1 MNLRLM
7 LLRSSSLGLVFYLIV
22 ACLSTWPLLKSFS
35 TRLPIGTEPCRT
47 VPMFNL
53 WTLEWNVQSFNNG
66 TLYWSQ
72 EYWDAPI
79 FFPANDSFAM
89 SEAQPILGLLAP
101 IVWMTGSTIA
111 AYNSYII
118 LSLALNGWFTR
129 KLLVGQDFPYWIST
143 LAGGGMVLLPV
154 AHWQL
159 GVSQLVPIWGIIW
172 SWDVI
177 LRWLKPSK
185 IASTSESTSTPESET
200 TKTLLPNG
208 TLKDAMELSGAWI
221 ATFAMSVHHGLF
233 AAVIYGVAIFTLVLL
248 KLRDLKILK
257 RAALVHA
264 ITAVSVGLLIG
275 PMLWRHHRVSQEN
288 CFEREASL
296 VEQLSV
302 WPSQY
307 LTTYG
312 HSISNW
318 IVGHGWATQTGWTIG
333 AGLLTTVIAIF
344 GLLIGMFA
352 KAHRHMSIVLLLV
365 SAVSFLFSMGNHAS
379 LGNWSAWDGLVNY
392 VPGFSQVRSAYRFI
406 YFLQIAIVLAAAIG
420 IHWIA
425 SGKPLWRTWTA
436 AGLAILCTI
445 DPWPCS
451 VRLGATP
458 SSSEMQASWAET
470 LRSQPMG
477 GVVILPLLDGG
488 TVHDYEIVTEWMLK
502 GLYAEKPLVNGYSG
516 FFPKPQLDLA
526 KRIYQAGLNRETVE
540 ELNRLGVRYIVV
552 SPFNQIRIE
561 LDQSGLEIVE
571 SRQDNWLILRIPP
584 SPIPAK

>member
-1 MNLRLM
+1 
-7 LLRSSSLGLVFYLIV
+7 
-22 ACLSTWPLLKSFS
+22 
-35 TRLPIGTEPCRT
+35 
-47 VPMFNL
+47 MFNL

-72 EYWDAPI
+72 EYWDSPI
-79 FFPANDSFAM
+79 FFPAKDSFAM

-118 LSLALNGWFTR
+118 LSLALNGWFAR
-129 KLLVGQDFPYWIST
+129 KLLVGQDFPYWIAT

-177 LRWLKPSK
+177 LRWLKHSDSIP
-185 IASTSESTSTPESET
+185 TSELDT
-200 TKTLLPNG
+200 TKSVLPKG
-208 TLKDAMELSGAWI
+208 VLKEGMELSGAWI

-233 AAVIYGVAIFTLVLL
+233 AAVIYGAAISPLILL
-248 KLRDLKILK
+248 KFRDLEILK
-257 RAALVHA
+257 RAALAHG
-264 ITAVSVGLLIG
+264 ITAVSVGLVIG

-288 CFEREASL
+288 GFEREASL

-318 IVGHGWATQTGWTIG
+318 IAGHGWATQTGWTIG
-333 AGLLTTVIAIF
+333 AGLLTTGIAIF
-344 GLLIGMFA
+344 GLLVGLFC
-352 KAHRHMSIVLLLV
+352 KAHRRMSIVLLFV
-365 SAVSFLFSMGNHAS
+365 IAISFLFSMGNHLS

-406 YFLQIAIVLAAAIG
+406 YFLQIAIVLGAAIG
-420 IHWIA
+420 IRWIA
-425 SGKPLWRTWTA
+425 NGKPRWRTVTA
-436 AGLAILCTI
+436 VGLAILSMI

-458 SSSEMQASWAET
+458 SKSEMQASWTET
-470 LRSQPMG
+470 LRNQPMG

-488 TVHDYEIVTEWMLK
+488 TVQDYEIVAEWMLK
-502 GLYAEKPLVNGYSG
+502 GLYAGKPLVNGYSG

-526 KRIYQAGLNRETVE
+526 RRIYKTGLNRETVE
-540 ELNRLGVRYIVV
+540 ELRRLEVRYIVL
-552 SPFNQIRIE
+552 SPFNQLRFE
-561 LDQSGLEIVE
+561 LEQSGLEIVE
-571 SRQDNWLILRIPP
+571 SRQDKWIILRVPP
-584 SPIPAK
+584 SQIPAK